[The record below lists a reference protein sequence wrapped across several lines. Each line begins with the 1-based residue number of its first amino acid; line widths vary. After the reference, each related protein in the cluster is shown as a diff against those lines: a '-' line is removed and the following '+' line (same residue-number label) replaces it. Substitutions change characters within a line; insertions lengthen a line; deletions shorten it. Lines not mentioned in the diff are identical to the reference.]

1 VDNDQLDPAVAQI
14 RIVDRKPAP
23 PERALVERA
32 DLTLCALLPVYA
44 VLSWL
49 RPEERWAPLIRS
61 TFVSIDEKGPL
72 DTMVRGIEASG
83 LAPELSISAGT
94 AASILNAHRLESY
107 FQYLRDYRPG
117 GWKAKTRIDNEGL
130 LAEIVGSGRGAVL
143 WVGHFVYNG
152 LPLKK
157 GMHEAGYEVFHLSR
171 PEHGFSTTR
180 FGMRVLNPI
189 RSTIEE
195 RYLAKRIIIERGAEH
210 KAVREAH
217 RLLKQGKTISIT
229 AGHWE
234 GRQLAFAPIGE
245 GFLPMSTGAPSLA
258 HATGAALLPIFIV
271 REEGVFRIIVGEEI
285 GMAKNSRDNAV
296 REAVAKFAALL
307 RRYAVA
313 YPDQWRGWK
322 YLKRANSVQ

>member
-1 VDNDQLDPAVAQI
+1 VDEAQLEPAVAQI
-14 RIVDRKPAP
+14 RIVDRKPNP
-23 PERALVERA
+23 PKRVPVERA
-32 DLTLCALLPVYA
+32 DVTLCALLPVYA
-44 VLSWL
+44 ALSWL
-49 RPEERWAPLIRS
+49 RPEERWSPIIRNY
-61 TFVSIDEKGPL
+61 FVSIDEKGPL

-83 LAPELSISAGT
+83 LAPDLAMSAGT

-117 GWKAKTRIDNEGL
+117 GWRAQTAIDNEPVL
-130 LAEIVGSGRGAVL
+130 KQATESGRGALL

-157 GMHEAGYEVFHLSR
+157 GMHAAGYEVFHLSR

-180 FGMRVLNPI
+180 FGMRFLNPI

-217 RLLKQGKTISIT
+217 RLLKQGKTVSIT

-234 GRQLAFAPIGE
+234 GRQLAFAPIGQ

-258 HATGAALLPIFIV
+258 HATGAALLPIFIL
-271 REEGVFRIIVGEEI
+271 RENGAFRIVVGDEI

-296 REAVAKFAALL
+296 REAVADFSRQL

-322 YLKRANSVQ
+322 YLKRADALQ

>member
-14 RIVDRKPAP
+14 RIVDRKPTP
-23 PERALVERA
+23 PVRALVERS
-32 DLTLCALLPVYA
+32 DVTLCALLPVYA
-44 VLSWL
+44 ALSWL
-49 RPEERWAPLIRS
+49 RPEDRWAPLIRS
-61 TFVSIDEKGPL
+61 YFVSIDEKGPL

-83 LAPELSISAGT
+83 LAPELAISAGA

-117 GWKAKTRIDNEGL
+117 GWKTETRIDNEPVL
-130 LAEIVGSGRGAVL
+130 KEVVQSGRGAVL

-157 GMHEAGYEVFHLSR
+157 GMHSAGYEVFHLSR

-180 FGMRVLNPI
+180 FGMRCLNPI
-189 RSTIEE
+189 RSIIEE

-258 HATGAALLPIFIV
+258 HATGAALIPIFIV
-271 REEGVFRIIVGEEI
+271 REDGIFRIIVGDEI
-285 GMAKNSRDNAV
+285 GMAKNSRENAV
-296 REAVAKFAALL
+296 REAIAKFAQQLSS
-307 RRYAVA
+307 YAVA

-322 YLKRANSVQ
+322 YLKPSDAVQ

>member
-1 VDNDQLDPAVAQI
+1 VNETQLDAAGSQI
-14 RIVDRKPAP
+14 RIVDRKAGPSK
-23 PERALVERA
+23 RATIERA
-32 DLTLCALLPVYA
+32 DVTLCAFLPIYA
-44 VLSWL
+44 ALSWL
-49 RPEERWAPLIRS
+49 RPEERWAPIIRS
-61 TFVSIDEKGPL
+61 YFVSIDEKGPL

-83 LAPELSISAGT
+83 LAPELSMSPGA
-94 AASILNAHRLESY
+94 AASMLNAHRLESY

-117 GWKAKTRIDNEGL
+117 GWQAGTRVENAAVLDDAIR
-130 LAEIVGSGRGAVL
+130 SGRGAVL

-157 GMHEAGYEVFHLSR
+157 GMHSAGYEVFHLSR

-180 FGMRVLNPI
+180 FGMRFLNPI

-217 RLLKQGKTISIT
+217 RLLKKGKTVSIT

-234 GRQLAFAPIGE
+234 GRQLAFAPIGS
-245 GFLPMSTGAPSLA
+245 GFLPMSVGAPSLA
-258 HATGAALLPIFIV
+258 HATGAALLPVFIM
-271 REEGVFRIIVGEEI
+271 RDKGAFRIVVGDEI
-285 GMAKNSRDNAV
+285 GMAKNSRENAV
-296 REAVAKFAALL
+296 REAVADFSGQL

-322 YLKRANSVQ
+322 YLKRADAIQ